1 MRAIST
7 LTTDGIGTSI
17 YKRWCF
23 DQQFIGKHDTQ
34 NKDKLNCKHYKIAP
48 CPSQNNS
55 YIPWFKLIIENSSPT
70 VNKYIAVCR
79 TLVS

>member
-1 MRAIST
+1 MN
-7 LTTDGIGTSI
+7 GIGTSI

-48 CPSQNNS
+48 CMS
-55 YIPWFKLIIENSSPT
+55 FTK
-70 VNKYIAVCR
+70 
-79 TLVS
+79 